1 MKKFVVHAALAAA
14 LLAGAGAAP
23 AQSQPMK
30 TNEVTEAAI
39 VDALTPPAGAVAGGP
54 RTRGFQPGMRP
65 KINKPSSAA
74 VLITFVTNSAEL
86 TAESRSALDVI
97 ARALRSGKLSSLN
110 FVVEGHADP
119 RGDADHNM
127 ELSKARAEAVV
138 GYLVAEH
145 GIDRQRLIPVGKGSS
160 EPLNKAQL
168 DAPENRRVTFVTQ
181 TN

>member
-1 MKKFVVHAALAAA
+1 MKPGMKSLFTVVAAA
-14 LLAGAGAAP
+14 VCAAAA
-23 AQSQPMK
+23 AQQPMRA
-30 TNEVTEAAI
+30 NEVTESAI
-39 VDALTPPAGAVAGGP
+39 VDALTPAADAASGP

-65 KINKPSSAA
+65 KANKPSSAA
-74 VLITFVTNSAEL
+74 VLITFVTNSSEL

-110 FVVEGHADP
+110 FIVEGHADP
-119 RGDADHNM
+119 RGDAEHNL
-127 ELSKARAEAVV
+127 ELSKSRAESVV
-138 GYLVAEH
+138 GYLVGEH
-145 GIDRQRLIPVGKGSS
+145 GIERQRLIPVGKGSS

>member
-1 MKKFVVHAALAAA
+1 MKAIVHAVLLAAG
-14 LLAGAGAAP
+14 LASAGLVF
-23 AQSQPMK
+23 AQQPLK
-30 TNEVTEAAI
+30 ANEVTESAI
-39 VDALTPPAGAVAGGP
+39 VDALTPPPDAAASGP
-54 RTRGFQPGMRP
+54 RTRGFQPGLRP
-65 KINKPSSAA
+65 KANKPSSAA
-74 VLITFVTNSAEL
+74 VLITFVTNSSEL
-86 TAESRSALDVI
+86 TPESRSALDVI

-119 RGDADHNM
+119 RGDADHNLD
-127 ELSKARAEAVV
+127 LSKLRAEAVV

-145 GIDRQRLIPVGKGSS
+145 GIERQRLIPVGKGST